1 MFLGERARA
10 RAPADGTPRPRVAR
24 TARLRVSRGSRRAFR
39 KIRVVAKF
47 RFAPFRKTDIL
58 LNAGKF
64 ERERRKAK
72 LRFIEQ
78 FFRN

>member
-10 RAPADGTPRPRVAR
+10 RALADGTPRPRVAR
-24 TARLRVSRGSRRAFR
+24 PARLRASRVPRRAFR

-47 RFAPFRKTDIL
+47 RSAPFRKTDIL
-58 LNAGKF
+58 LNADKF
-64 ERERRKAK
+64 VRERRKAK
-72 LRFIEQ
+72 SRFIEQ